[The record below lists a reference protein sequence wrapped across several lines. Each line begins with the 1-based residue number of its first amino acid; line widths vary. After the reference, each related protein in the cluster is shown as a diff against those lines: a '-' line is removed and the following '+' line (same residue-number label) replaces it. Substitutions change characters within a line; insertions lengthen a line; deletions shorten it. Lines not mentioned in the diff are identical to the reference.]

1 MGVIYAIII
10 IVPSIF
16 FTWLFILH
24 NRLNHIECKM
34 SNLSERQIRIMRCIQ
49 PTPDGWKVTGKMKGE
64 KSTYQDSR
72 TGAVLPTRQQAI
84 PPQMK
89 GEKPML
95 TANEAFLVR
104 EAVREKI
111 ETLRDAVRHESAK
124 HPIQQ
129 DIHTLKHFQA
139 ELERYE
145 AAYQK
150 MLNEVGC

>member
-1 MGVIYAIII
+1 MNVFDVIGIVAIP
-10 IVPSIF
+10 VAVLCF
-16 FTWLFILH
+16 H
-24 NRLNHIECKM
+24 NWVISERLSEA
-34 SNLSERQIRIMRCIQ
+34 ERQINRLTIQ
-49 PTPDGWKVTGKMKGE
+49 KMNSRPTF
-64 KSTYQDSR
+64 QDSR
-72 TGAVLPTRQQAI
+72 TGAILPSRQQAI
-84 PPQMK
+84 PPEMK

-139 ELERYE
+139 ELARYE
-145 AAYQK
+145 ITYQK

>member
-1 MGVIYAIII
+1 MNVFDVIGIVAIP
-10 IVPSIF
+10 VA
-16 FTWLFILH
+16 ILCFH
-24 NRLNHIECKM
+24 NWVIGER
-34 SNLSERQIRIMRCIQ
+34 LSEAENRINSLTIQ
-49 PTPDGWKVTGKMKGE
+49 QMNSRPTF
-64 KSTYQDSR
+64 QDSR

-145 AAYQK
+145 VVYQK
-150 MLNEVGC
+150 MLNEAGC

>member
-1 MGVIYAIII
+1 MNVFDVIGIVAIPVAILCFHNWII
-10 IVPSIF
+10 GE
-16 FTWLFILH
+16 
-24 NRLNHIECKM
+24 R
-34 SNLSERQIRIMRCIQ
+34 LSEAESRINS
-49 PTPDGWKVTGKMKGE
+49 VLMKQMNSQ
-64 KSTYQDSR
+64 STYQDSR
-72 TGAVLPTRQQAI
+72 TGALLHR
-84 PPQMK
+84 MK

-124 HPIQQ
+124 NPIQQ

-139 ELERYE
+139 ELAHYE
-145 AAYQK
+145 IAYQK

>member
-1 MGVIYAIII
+1 MNVFDVIGIVAIPVAILCFHNWII
-10 IVPSIF
+10 GE
-16 FTWLFILH
+16 
-24 NRLNHIECKM
+24 R
-34 SNLSERQIRIMRCIQ
+34 LSEAENRINSVLMKQMNSR
-49 PTPDGWKVTGKMKGE
+49 PTF
-64 KSTYQDSR
+64 QDSR

-84 PPQMK
+84 PPHMK

>member
-1 MGVIYAIII
+1 MGVFDVIGIVAIPVAILCFHNWII
-10 IVPSIF
+10 GE
-16 FTWLFILH
+16 
-24 NRLNHIECKM
+24 R
-34 SNLSERQIRIMRCIQ
+34 LSEAESRINSLTIQ
-49 PTPDGWKVTGKMKGE
+49 QMNSRPTF
-64 KSTYQDSR
+64 QDSR
-72 TGAVLPTRQQAI
+72 TGAILPTLQHAI

-111 ETLRDAVRHESAK
+111 ETLRDAVRQESAK
-124 HPIQQ
+124 HPTMQ
-129 DIHTLKHFQA
+129 DLRTLKHFQA

-145 AAYQK
+145 VAYQK

>member
-1 MGVIYAIII
+1 MNVFDVIGIVAIPVAILCFHNWII
-10 IVPSIF
+10 GE
-16 FTWLFILH
+16 
-24 NRLNHIECKM
+24 R
-34 SNLSERQIRIMRCIQ
+34 LSEAESRINSVLMKQMNSR
-49 PTPDGWKVTGKMKGE
+49 PTF
-64 KSTYQDSR
+64 QDSR

>member
-1 MGVIYAIII
+1 MNVFDVIGIVAIPVAILCFHNWII
-10 IVPSIF
+10 GE
-16 FTWLFILH
+16 
-24 NRLNHIECKM
+24 R
-34 SNLSERQIRIMRCIQ
+34 LSEAENRINSVLMKQMNSR
-49 PTPDGWKVTGKMKGE
+49 PTF
-64 KSTYQDSR
+64 QDSR

-84 PPQMK
+84 PPHMK

-145 AAYQK
+145 VAYQK

>member
-1 MGVIYAIII
+1 MGVFDVIGIVAIPVAILCFHNWII
-10 IVPSIF
+10 GE
-16 FTWLFILH
+16 
-24 NRLNHIECKM
+24 R
-34 SNLSERQIRIMRCIQ
+34 LSEAENRINSVLMKQMNSQ
-49 PTPDGWKVTGKMKGE
+49 PTF
-64 KSTYQDSR
+64 QDSR

-111 ETLRDAVRHESAK
+111 ETLRDAVHHESAK

-129 DIHTLKHFQA
+129 DIYTLKHFQA
-139 ELERYE
+139 ELARYE
-145 AAYQK
+145 VAYQK

>member
-1 MGVIYAIII
+1 MGVVYAIII

-72 TGAVLPTRQQAI
+72 TGAILPTREHKR
-84 PPQMK
+84 PPQLK

-129 DIHTLKHFQA
+129 DIHTLKHFQT
-139 ELERYE
+139 ELARYE
-145 AAYQK
+145 ITYQK

>member
-1 MGVIYAIII
+1 MGVVYAIII

-72 TGAVLPTRQQAI
+72 TGALLHR
-84 PPQMK
+84 MK

-111 ETLRDAVRHESAK
+111 ETLRDVVRHESAK

-145 AAYQK
+145 VAYQK
-150 MLNEVGC
+150 MLNEAGC

>member
-1 MGVIYAIII
+1 MNVFDVIGIVAIPVAILCFHNWII
-10 IVPSIF
+10 GE
-16 FTWLFILH
+16 
-24 NRLNHIECKM
+24 R
-34 SNLSERQIRIMRCIQ
+34 LSEAENRINSVLMKQMNSQ
-49 PTPDGWKVTGKMKGE
+49 PTF
-64 KSTYQDSR
+64 QDSR
-72 TGAVLPTRQQAI
+72 TGALLHR
-84 PPQMK
+84 MK
-89 GEKPML
+89 GEKNML

>member
-1 MGVIYAIII
+1 MNVFDVIGIVAIPVAILCFHNWII
-10 IVPSIF
+10 GE
-16 FTWLFILH
+16 
-24 NRLNHIECKM
+24 R
-34 SNLSERQIRIMRCIQ
+34 LSEAENRIN
-49 PTPDGWKVTGKMKGE
+49 
-64 KSTYQDSR
+64 S
-72 TGAVLPTRQQAI
+72 VLPTRQQAI
-84 PPQMK
+84 PPHME

-145 AAYQK
+145 VAYQK

>member
-1 MGVIYAIII
+1 MGVFDVIGIVAIPVAILCFHNWII
-10 IVPSIF
+10 GE
-16 FTWLFILH
+16 
-24 NRLNHIECKM
+24 R
-34 SNLSERQIRIMRCIQ
+34 LSEAENRINSLTIQQINSQQIF
-49 PTPDGWKVTGKMKGE
+49 K
-64 KSTYQDSR
+64 DSR
-72 TGAVLPTRQQAI
+72 TGALLH
-84 PPQMK
+84 QMK
-89 GEKPML
+89 GEKTML

-124 HPIQQ
+124 HPTMQ
-129 DIHTLKHFQA
+129 DLRTLKHFQA

>member
-1 MGVIYAIII
+1 MGIFDVIGIVAIPVAILCFHNWII
-10 IVPSIF
+10 GERLSEAENRINSLTIQQMNSQSIF
-16 FTWLFILH
+16 
-24 NRLNHIECKM
+24 K
-34 SNLSERQIRIMRCIQ
+34 
-49 PTPDGWKVTGKMKGE
+49 
-64 KSTYQDSR
+64 DSR

-84 PPQMK
+84 PPHMK
-89 GEKPML
+89 GEKTML

-124 HPIQQ
+124 HPTMQ
-129 DIHTLKHFQA
+129 DLRTLKHFQA

-145 AAYQK
+145 VAYQK

>member
-1 MGVIYAIII
+1 MNVFDVIGIVAIPVAVLCFHNWII
-10 IVPSIF
+10 GE
-16 FTWLFILH
+16 
-24 NRLNHIECKM
+24 R
-34 SNLSERQIRIMRCIQ
+34 LSEAENRINSVLMKQMNSR
-49 PTPDGWKVTGKMKGE
+49 PTF
-64 KSTYQDSR
+64 QDSR

-84 PPQMK
+84 PPHMK

-145 AAYQK
+145 VAYQK

>member
-1 MGVIYAIII
+1 MGVFDVIGIVAIP
-10 IVPSIF
+10 VA
-16 FTWLFILH
+16 ILCFH
-24 NRLNHIECKM
+24 NWVISER
-34 SNLSERQIRIMRCIQ
+34 LSEAENRINSLTIQ
-49 PTPDGWKVTGKMKGE
+49 QMNSRPTF
-64 KSTYQDSR
+64 QDSR
-72 TGAVLPTRQQAI
+72 TGALLHQL
-84 PPQMK
+84 K

-139 ELERYE
+139 ELARYE
-145 AAYQK
+145 IAYQK
-150 MLNEVGC
+150 MLNEV

>member
-1 MGVIYAIII
+1 MGVFDVIGIVAIPVAILCFHNWII
-10 IVPSIF
+10 GE
-16 FTWLFILH
+16 
-24 NRLNHIECKM
+24 R
-34 SNLSERQIRIMRCIQ
+34 LSEAENRINSVLMKQMNSQ
-49 PTPDGWKVTGKMKGE
+49 PTF
-64 KSTYQDSR
+64 QDSR
-72 TGAVLPTRQQAI
+72 TGTVLPTRQQAI

-111 ETLRDAVRHESAK
+111 ETLRDAVHHESAK

-139 ELERYE
+139 ELARYE
-145 AAYQK
+145 IAYQK

>member
-1 MGVIYAIII
+1 MNVFDVIGIVAIP
-10 IVPSIF
+10 VAVLCF
-16 FTWLFILH
+16 H
-24 NRLNHIECKM
+24 NWVISERLSEA
-34 SNLSERQIRIMRCIQ
+34 ERQINRLTIQ
-49 PTPDGWKVTGKMKGE
+49 KMNSRPTF
-64 KSTYQDSR
+64 QDSR
-72 TGAVLPTRQQAI
+72 TGAILPSRQQAI
-84 PPQMK
+84 PPEMK

>member
-1 MGVIYAIII
+1 MGVFDVIGIVAIPVAILCFHNWII
-10 IVPSIF
+10 GE
-16 FTWLFILH
+16 
-24 NRLNHIECKM
+24 R
-34 SNLSERQIRIMRCIQ
+34 LSEAENRINSVLMKQMNSQ
-49 PTPDGWKVTGKMKGE
+49 PTF
-64 KSTYQDSR
+64 QDSR

-84 PPQMK
+84 PPRVK

-129 DIHTLKHFQA
+129 DIYTLKHFQA
-139 ELERYE
+139 ELARYE
-145 AAYQK
+145 VAYQK

>member
-1 MGVIYAIII
+1 MNVFDVIGIVAIPVAILCFHNWII
-10 IVPSIF
+10 GERLSEAENRI
-16 FTWLFILH
+16 
-24 NRLNHIECKM
+24 NRLT
-34 SNLSERQIRIMRCIQ
+34 IQ
-49 PTPDGWKVTGKMKGE
+49 QMNSRPTF
-64 KSTYQDSR
+64 QDSR
-72 TGAVLPTRQQAI
+72 TGAILPTRQQAI
-84 PPQMK
+84 PPQLK

>member
-1 MGVIYAIII
+1 MNVFDVIGIVAIPVAILCFHNWII
-10 IVPSIF
+10 GE
-16 FTWLFILH
+16 
-24 NRLNHIECKM
+24 R
-34 SNLSERQIRIMRCIQ
+34 LSEAENRINSVLMKQMNSQ
-49 PTPDGWKVTGKMKGE
+49 PTF
-64 KSTYQDSR
+64 QDSR

-95 TANEAFLVR
+95 TANEGFLVR